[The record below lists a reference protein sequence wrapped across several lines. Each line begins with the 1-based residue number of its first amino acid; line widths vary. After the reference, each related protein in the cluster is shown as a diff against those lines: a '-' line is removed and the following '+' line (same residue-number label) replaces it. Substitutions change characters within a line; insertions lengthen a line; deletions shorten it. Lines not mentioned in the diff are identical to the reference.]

1 MEHLELISLCSI
13 GYLMEAITN
22 YDYIKERF
30 VMFRCRKCNSAFCSN
45 DCDYEQGLSAYEKM
59 SDTDRALYDALSYDD
74 IQEGLEENRIILE
87 LQDKEPP
94 IECPGD
100 YRCECDYESEDK
112 E

>member
-22 YDYIKERF
+22 YDYIKERS
-30 VMFRCRKCNSAFCSN
+30 VMFRCTKCGSAYCSN
-45 DCDYEQGLSAYEKM
+45 DCDYEKGF
-59 SDTDRALYDALSYDD
+59 
-74 IQEGLEENRIILE
+74 IEETEYSMYYYL
-87 LQDKEPP
+87 DKEPP